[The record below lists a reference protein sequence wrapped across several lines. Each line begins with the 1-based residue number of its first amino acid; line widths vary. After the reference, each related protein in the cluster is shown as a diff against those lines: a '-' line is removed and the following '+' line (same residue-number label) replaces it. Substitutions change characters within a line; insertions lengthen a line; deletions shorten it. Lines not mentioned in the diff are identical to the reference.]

1 MNNTFILP
9 SINQDVKKD
18 LLYFMEVL
26 QKVAEQWSDFWKTLC
41 NVWGTL

>member
-1 MNNTFILP
+1 MNNTFIQP

-26 QKVAEQWSDFWKTLC
+26 QKVAEQ
-41 NVWGTL
+41 